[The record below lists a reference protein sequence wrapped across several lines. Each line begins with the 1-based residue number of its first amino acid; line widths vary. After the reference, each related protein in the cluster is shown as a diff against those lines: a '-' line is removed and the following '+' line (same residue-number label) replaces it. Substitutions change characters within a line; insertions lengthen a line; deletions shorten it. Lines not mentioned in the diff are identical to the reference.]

1 MSDTLLKEVAG
12 MFELYGNFVWVDHKI
27 KICIKCWHFAWED
40 FHIFTNF
47 LLSIGSS
54 NSQDSFPAAGSN
66 SSSMDG
72 FSNGPHVGAGPG
84 GVPGPYPQYPP
95 SSEYPGHMPQRPP
108 SQSTSGKSLQ
118 ASFEGC
124 LDVSLRVMR
133 WWWEVKY
140 VLALRIMNVL
150 CSWTEWE
157 TGLCCHSCL
166 LSSYHVTKKL
176 QL

>member
-1 MSDTLLKEVAG
+1 MLILFKWITRYWFSLSADILHYQE
-12 MFELYGNFVWVDHKI
+12 
-27 KICIKCWHFAWED
+27 FA
-40 FHIFTNF
+40 NRKL

-95 SSEYPGHMPQRPP
+95 SSEYPGHMPQRTPA
-108 SQSTSGKSLQ
+108 QSTSGKFLQESFKNCFDLSL
-118 ASFEGC
+118 SVIC
-124 LDVSLRVMR
+124 

-140 VLALRIMNVL
+140 AVVLWIIFTFMDKMRL
-150 CSWTEWE
+150 CF
-157 TGLCCHSCL
+157 
-166 LSSYHVTKKL
+166 Y
-176 QL
+176 